1 MTKSETKKS
10 KVHKISSKDSFR
22 NLSYAFYEASKISF
36 SLVFYPIVLLLLG
49 VWLDK
54 RFGTIPLFIIAGVI
68 SGVVLGIY
76 KATRIRLTISKKG
89 EEKNG

>member
-22 NLSYAFYEASKISF
+22 NLSFYEASKISF